1 MRCLII
7 SDTTT
12 HSKYWYY
19 KYVQLLGGAKTYFR
33 PPTFHIGGGGA
44 APPRPPA
51 FYASGC
57 VSCVWMLQRGHS
69 GDGCVLAS
77 TLCKYDLRKGD
88 LFVLSWA
95 RVRRVRRGSIS
106 SELLVC
112 GGAVRSILL
121 LPLVA
126 RYLETIDVCIWR
138 MFVFMSVVVT
148 VWGSVGMFVV

>member
-1 MRCLII
+1 M
-7 SDTTT
+7 S
-12 HSKYWYY
+12 S
-19 KYVQLLGGAKTYFR
+19 
-33 PPTFHIGGGGA
+33 
-44 APPRPPA
+44 
-51 FYASGC
+51 
-57 VSCVWMLQRGHS
+57 VWMLQRGHS

-112 GGAVRSILL
+112 GGGVRSILL

-126 RYLETIDVCIWR
+126 RCLETGCMYMAQACFYVCCSDCVGVCGNVCCVAAVVKNS
-138 MFVFMSVVVT
+138 VFLALPC
-148 VWGSVGMFVV
+148 